1 MYKLNKIHGFVALP
15 ILIGGAIIA
24 AGLVGGLM
32 YKYKNNQFI
41 SSVISKD
48 KMLAQVGSGTCIDS
62 DGGKNYETYGYVIL
76 SSPLFT
82 KIHHSDSCTSK
93 TLYETYCENN
103 QIKTEAHFCPNGCN
117 DGACLPAMNVIS
129 PNGGELYNPGDTIK
143 IRWNPGYS
151 SVVKISFSDGY
162 SIVSDLDNS
171 GSYDWAIPTD
181 WPQSVYN
188 WYASNNWTM
197 PEDYFNKLKIRISEA
212 GGGQLKVSEDDLSDM
227 PFTISPTC
235 ILENFQASD
244 ENMNCCPGLIK
255 KHIPLSCSPGMMCPT
270 VMVFECVKAITSFTA
285 TDPASDTNQTSTIN
299 LSAFTNVNISITA
312 TCPSGMS
319 LGMVDLDGK
328 TTPAD
333 SSGENCFQ
341 LKQSYSSGTTFYI
354 RPIGNIVT
362 STVNFTGTITDA
374 GGNTLD
380 TKTIP
385 VTFGPSVTCTDS
397 DGGKNYET
405 YGYVIQSDTPNSQ
418 HSDSCT
424 SKTLYE
430 TYCENNQIKTEAH
443 FCPNGCNDGACLP
456 AMNVISPDLPAI
468 ITPTCASFT
477 YSNWESC
484 QSNSTQTRNVMS
496 SSPFGCTGGTPITT
510 QPCVYSA
517 TQPTVPVNSGLSS
530 TQIQAILNLLQV
542 FGADESII
550 NNVEYALTGVL
561 APSVVVP
568 SVSDTASTVPSTDAQ
583 SSSIGTFSYTW
594 NNDMYYGM
602 TNNANVK
609 ALQQALT
616 IEEVYSGPVNG
627 NFWSLTRRAVI
638 DFQNKH
644 NFANIPGTGYVGL
657 YTRKVLNE
665 LYSK

>member
-82 KIHHSDSCTSK
+82 KIH
-93 TLYETYCENN
+93 
-103 QIKTEAHFCPNGCN
+103 
-117 DGACLPAMNVIS
+117 
-129 PNGGELYNPGDTIK
+129 
-143 IRWNPGYS
+143 
-151 SVVKISFSDGY
+151 
-162 SIVSDLDNS
+162 
-171 GSYDWAIPTD
+171 
-181 WPQSVYN
+181 
-188 WYASNNWTM
+188 
-197 PEDYFNKLKIRISEA
+197 
-212 GGGQLKVSEDDLSDM
+212 
-227 PFTISPTC
+227 
-235 ILENFQASD
+235 
-244 ENMNCCPGLIK
+244 
-255 KHIPLSCSPGMMCPT
+255 
-270 VMVFECVKAITSFTA
+270 
-285 TDPASDTNQTSTIN
+285 
-299 LSAFTNVNISITA
+299 
-312 TCPSGMS
+312 
-319 LGMVDLDGK
+319 
-328 TTPAD
+328 
-333 SSGENCFQ
+333 
-341 LKQSYSSGTTFYI
+341 
-354 RPIGNIVT
+354 
-362 STVNFTGTITDA
+362 
-374 GGNTLD
+374 
-380 TKTIP
+380 
-385 VTFGPSVTCTDS
+385 
-397 DGGKNYET
+397 
-405 YGYVIQSDTPNSQ
+405 